1 VAVGLGA
8 TGSKGKAPGLS
19 EPVTGRT
26 TLNGTRPAPPSGL
39 TGRGTLVDPGPTQAA
54 CSKFGDTHPGWEKPR
69 LARSACHC
77 LIKLNENTILNHRA
91 RDLSHRRGL
100 GLVQLAKVCPG
111 RQQRVQKKSCSPW
124 ANVHHAGFAAYGQ
137 LAPHVHSFNL

>member
-1 VAVGLGA
+1 MAVGLGA
-8 TGSKGKAPGLS
+8 TGSKGKAPVLS

-26 TLNGTRPAPPSGL
+26 TLNGTLARPAPPSGL
-39 TGRGTLVDPGPTQAA
+39 TALGPQAA
-54 CSKFGDTHPGWEKPR
+54 CSKFGDTHPGWEKPG

-77 LIKLNENTILNHRA
+77 SIKLHENTILNHRA

-137 LAPHVHSFNL
+137 LAPHVHSLNL